1 MPRED
6 QIVVT
11 ETATA
16 AQTPYD
22 LLGGRPV
29 ITAIVER
36 FYDLMESEAEFAEL
50 RAMHAADLGPMRQSL
65 AGFLTGWAGG
75 PRDWFA
81 ANPDKCMMSAHRG
94 LGISAETSRQWVS
107 CMTRAVN
114 DCDMGEHEIGKLM
127 LERFDMMAKG
137 MAGMP
142 G

>member
-1 MPRED
+1 M
-6 QIVVT
+6 T

-22 LLGGRPV
+22 LLGGRAA
-29 ITAIVER
+29 ITRIVER
-36 FYDLMESEAEFAEL
+36 FYDLMESETEFAEL

-81 ANPDKCMMSAHRG
+81 ENPDKCMMSAHRG
-94 LGISAETSRQWVS
+94 LGVTPETARQWVT
-107 CMTRAVN
+107 CMTRAVE
-114 DCDMGEHEIGKLM
+114 DCGMGDHDIGKLM

-137 MAGMP
+137 MARMP
-142 G
+142 A